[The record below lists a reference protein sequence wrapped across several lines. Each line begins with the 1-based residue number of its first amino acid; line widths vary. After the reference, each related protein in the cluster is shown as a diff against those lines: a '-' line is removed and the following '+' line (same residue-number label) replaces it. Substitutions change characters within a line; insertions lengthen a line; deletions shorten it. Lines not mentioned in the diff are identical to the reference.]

1 MEGRVAS
8 CGNDWAEH
16 IVAVAVEVIQIANVE
31 GAEEVD
37 VVGLV
42 ASRYH
47 LFPENHQIRFPKD
60 RKGGGTHKAF
70 LASLAFLD

>member
-1 MEGRVAS
+1 MEGRAAS
-8 CGNDWAEH
+8 CGNDWVGH

-31 GAEEVD
+31 GAEGVG
-37 VVGLV
+37 VVGFV

-60 RKGGGTHKAF
+60 RKGGYSQGIPCIPCIP
-70 LASLAFLD
+70 